1 MSERGGAAVPGLSG
15 ATEQRGSAAREGAAP
30 GAPRG
35 ERGALSERG
44 ALAERPGGPVVLA
57 RSAWPGSPPAALPA
71 VPGFIISSFSP
82 LAAHLAELCLLQYF
96 GRPPA
101 DPARG
106 RQTAVVLAS
115 TTGDVATAAAVAR
128 AVDQGRAVPP
138 LLFYQSNPNAV
149 VGHVAARWGLEG
161 PVTCTIPA
169 RRGLADALD
178 SAALL
183 IEGGEASAALVI
195 LADQGRPDGVS
206 DDDGT
211 ATGDSGTALL
221 IGPAWW
227 PPRQCGLGSQAN
239 GKPERNDIC
248 GEGPP

>member
-1 MSERGGAAVPGLSG
+1 
-15 ATEQRGSAAREGAAP
+15 
-30 GAPRG
+30 
-35 ERGALSERG
+35 
-44 ALAERPGGPVVLA
+44 
-57 RSAWPGSPPAALPA
+57 LPA
-71 VPGFIISSFSP
+71 VPGFVVSSFSP
-82 LAAHLAELCLLQYF
+82 LAAHLAELCLLRYF

-128 AVDQGRAVPP
+128 AVDNGRPVPP

-149 VGHVAARWGLEG
+149 VGHIAARWGLEG

-169 RRGLADALD
+169 RRGLADAMD

-183 IEGGEASAALVI
+183 IEGGEAEAAMVI
-195 LADQGRPDGVS
+195 LADQGLPGSDGETPTS
-206 DDDGT
+206 
-211 ATGDSGTALL
+211 DSGAALL

-227 PPRQCGLGSQAN
+227 P
-239 GKPERNDIC
+239 C
-248 GEGPP
+248 GEGTQ